1 MLIRYLI
8 SNRLRVNLTSKHG
21 FKYVTKRLFLFKRL
35 FKTSRLIESLRRKG
49 AQIAPFTIIN
59 LCAFEGKLSNLKIG
73 KGSFIGNNSFIQLHA
88 NVTIGENV
96 VINDSVKILT
106 GSHKTNSPEW
116 ELIAAPVSIGDY
128 AWIATSAIIL
138 PGICIG
144 EGAVVAAG
152 SVVTKNV
159 DAFSIVGG
167 NPAKMLKKRNITEFN
182 YCPARSSALVEA
194 WMGR

>member
-106 GSHKTNSPEW
+106 NTEIRHQCSLLWRPTLLDSRCYKKGFREQR
-116 ELIAAPVSIGDY
+116 
-128 AWIATSAIIL
+128 L
-138 PGICIG
+138 PLG
-144 EGAVVAAG
+144 
-152 SVVTKNV
+152 
-159 DAFSIVGG
+159 
-167 NPAKMLKKRNITEFN
+167 
-182 YCPARSSALVEA
+182 
-194 WMGR
+194 